1 MKFNFSLDDMRL
13 FWLVAQHGSFTKA
26 AKSVAMP
33 APTLSR
39 RISRLEES
47 LGLVLLNRDAH
58 RVEVTPV
65 GEQYLTRCA
74 HIFAEL
80 ETVANEL
87 YKEKHDAA
95 GTIRIAAP
103 VQMSTQ
109 KLNPLFNE
117 FLIQHPDIKF
127 ELYLSDKSIDMID
140 EFIDF
145 AFRADNQ
152 VEGEWISRPFLDV
165 KILLCAAASQTQ
177 WHNLASLEQLDQW
190 PIILNK
196 PFKTWALIDQE
207 TNKAF
212 TYEPKGNNVRLAND
226 DITTGVKAVIAG
238 LGVSFLPDYIA
249 EEKIKS
255 GELVVISERYI
266 GEARTLNMVYRDRDN
281 QPYRL
286 RLLIDFMRQHASVN
300 PQD

>member
-13 FWLVAQHGSFTKA
+13 FWLVAEYGSFSKA
-26 AKSVAMP
+26 AKAVSMP

-47 LGLVLLNRDAH
+47 LGIVLLNRDAH
-58 RVEVTPV
+58 RVEVTSI
-65 GEQYLTRCA
+65 GQQYLARCA
-74 HIFAEL
+74 HIFSEL
-80 ETVANEL
+80 DTVADEL
-87 YKEKHDAA
+87 YKEKNDAA

-103 VQMSTQ
+103 VQLSTQ
-109 KLNPLFNE
+109 KLNPLFNA
-117 FLIQHPDIKF
+117 FLIQHPKIKF

-165 KILLCAAASQTQ
+165 KILLCASAKQTQ
-177 WHNLASLEQLDQW
+177 WHKLESLEQLDQW
-190 PIILNK
+190 PVILNK
-196 PFKTWALIDQE
+196 PFKTWDLIDQE
-207 TNKAF
+207 TNKSIA
-212 TYEPKGNNVRLAND
+212 YEPKDNVRLSND
-226 DITTGVKAVIAG
+226 DVSSGLKAVLAG
-238 LGVSFLPDYIA
+238 LGVSFLPDFVA

-255 GELVVISERYI
+255 GELVVISERFI
-266 GEARTLNMVYRDRDN
+266 GEDRTLNMVYRDRDN

-300 PQD
+300 PQN